1 MTEVMNGT
9 LGLWLKEKGYVP
21 HSFPMQWG
29 TAFCHA
35 VEGSILR
42 WQSKKY
48 GTQTSQHRRITTS
61 CSPTHIIPA
70 LDKLSCYVPERNTS
84 LPYLSHCYFGYYSNQ
99 SSILIKIDIFIR
111 LIQSSRIAISKG
123 ICIKKLFFNAQLSF
137 AAIVLIIL
145 LPKLYEGACLIIPL
159 PILSITK
166 LKICAQEFKIFII

>member
-1 MTEVMNGT
+1 MTEVMT

-166 LKICAQEFKIFII
+166 LKIFAQEFKIFII

>member
-1 MTEVMNGT
+1 MNGT

-29 TAFCHA
+29 AAFCHA

-48 GTQTSQHRRITTS
+48 GTQTSQHHRITTS

-70 LDKLSCYVPERNTS
+70 SDKLSCYVPKRNMS
-84 LPYLSHCYFGYYSNQ
+84 LLYLSHCYFGYYSNQ
-99 SSILIKIDIFIR
+99 SSILIKIDIFIS
-111 LIQSSRIAISKG
+111 LIQSSGIAISKG

-137 AAIVLIIL
+137 AAFVLIIL
-145 LPKLYEGACLIIPL
+145 LPKLYEGACLITPL

-166 LKICAQEFKIFII
+166 LKIFAQ

>member
-1 MTEVMNGT
+1 MNGT

-166 LKICAQEFKIFII
+166 LKIFAQEFKIFII